1 MPGSWSLTVCKQR
14 ADTQSLPS
22 SEMNRLQ
29 VKDMEEVLEDL
40 HDKVDE
46 LEEEVKTNAST
57 RASLRVGQPPTWIA
71 ATAHMSFCGLWCA
84 GLVLPWPLA
93 AHTCIAPS

>member
-1 MPGSWSLTVCKQR
+1 MPDVKIIW
-14 ADTQSLPS
+14 
-22 SEMNRLQ
+22 LQ

-71 ATAHMSFCGLWCA
+71 APAHMLLCGVWSA
-84 GLVLPWPLA
+84 GLMLPWPLA
-93 AHTCIAPS
+93 GHSRIALS